1 MKKWKKILLSLFVIG
16 LVGGG
21 IIFWYV
27 DTKKPA
33 DIRKMEANFEITS
46 TKLVADFNANEDSAN
61 KKYLDKVIAVSGK
74 ISDIAV
80 DSSKATVILESGD
93 PMAAVTCS
101 FYDDEASKVK
111 QLQKGTPV
119 IIKGNCTGK
128 LMDVVLNKCSITKN

>member
-16 LVGGG
+16 LVVGG
-21 IIFWYV
+21 IAFWYV

-61 KKYLDKVIAVSGK
+61 KKYMDKVIAVSGK
-74 ISDIAV
+74 ISDITV

-111 QLQKGTPV
+111 QLQKGASVT
-119 IIKGNCTGK
+119 IKGNCTGK